1 MKYSFL
7 LLTLFLHL
15 SVAAQSYNGKIV
27 DEKGSPV
34 PGATIVVSGKG
45 GQIVAY
51 AIAKEGGCFQLAI
64 PEGRQA
70 QEIKV
75 DFVGYQKKSL
85 PISALKDGM
94 TIMLMEGSFLLKE
107 VKVKAQRISATDDTL
122 TYSVAGFKQGQ
133 DRSIADVIA
142 KMPGLE
148 VKADGKIEYQGK
160 SINKFYI
167 EGADLMGSQYGL
179 ANQNIS
185 ADKVMSVQVLENHQP
200 VKSLRG
206 VSFSDQAALNL
217 VLKDDAKSVWTGTAD
232 VGLGYGKDFLYDC
245 RLMGMCFGKK
255 RQALMMYKNNDIGKL
270 LNSEVLDL
278 TDMFKGRSATASGI
292 LSMVSVETPD
302 LSEERYTFNHSHL
315 VAGNWLWKTGMD
327 SELRVQANGLV
338 DKTEMQH
345 YNASTYLTLADMPV
359 IVEDENVCNTR
370 SEWKAEAN
378 YQYNGVKSFIRN
390 SLKGYIDFNKSVGRM
405 GYNGQG
411 TDLMVK
417 PRRRSLTE
425 NFQMSHT
432 TSKRNV
438 CHVDS
443 YWSYNYLPGQLLT
456 VNEMTEKLNL
466 SNLSVQ
472 NSVQY
477 KHIIGRHYLNNEL
490 GINFDRQHIAVAMDG
505 GSQHADT
512 YCLLRAYWMPS
523 VSFAFGKQQVDIK
536 SKLSYARQSY
546 HESGDNHLWIDP
558 SVSWNWKV
566 SAVSTF
572 SANVNYTN
580 TPQDVR
586 FIYDTPVFTTYR
598 TQKVNR
604 GEISVT
610 HSFRATA
617 AYRYSNPVLGL
628 FFNVAPTYDRTTGNF
643 LYEST
648 MKGNV
653 YKMTASD
660 KAHAT
665 QSMGLTGHISKS
677 FGWAKALVSL
687 GASHLTTDYGLL
699 VSGQLNEARMSV
711 TSVALHFSLRPARG
725 LSVEGWSNMN
735 VTRQNNITSP
745 ALSAGNTNSWEH
757 TFRVNVFPVN
767 GLMLSVK
774 NQLFHSN
781 SAGVGNSYFLDLAI
795 SYKSK
800 RWELSLSANNLI
812 GTSVFEQRILGNAIE
827 TYAVACLRPRECL
840 MKWAFDF

>member
-7 LLTLFLHL
+7 LLAIFFHL

-27 DEKGSPV
+27 GEKGTPV
-34 PGATIVVSGKG
+34 TGATVVVSGKD
-45 GQIVAY
+45 GQVVAY
-51 AIAKEGGCFQLAI
+51 AIAKEGGLFRLTI
-64 PEGRQA
+64 PEGSQA
-70 QEIKV
+70 REIIV

-85 PISALKDGM
+85 PVSAIKDGM
-94 TIMLMEGSFLLKE
+94 TITLKEGSFLLKE
-107 VKVKAQRISATDDTL
+107 VKVKAQRIRATGDTL

-167 EGADLMGSQYGL
+167 EGADLMGSQYGV

-185 ADKVMSVQVLENHQP
+185 ADKVKSVQVLENHQP

-217 VLKDDAKSVWTGTAD
+217 VLKDDSKSVWAGSAD
-232 VGLGYGKDFLYDC
+232 VGLGYGDDFLYDC
-245 RLMGMCFGKK
+245 RLMGMSFCKK
-255 RQALMMYKNNDIGKL
+255 RQALMMYKSNDIGKHL
-270 LNSEVLDL
+270 DNEVLDL
-278 TDMFKGRSATASGI
+278 TAMFKGRTAAASGI
-292 LSMVSVETPD
+292 LSMMSVETPD
-302 LSEERYTFNHSHL
+302 LFEERYTFNHSHL
-315 VAGNWLWKTGMD
+315 VAGNWLWKTGKD
-327 SELRVQANGLV
+327 SELRLQGNGFV
-338 DKTEMQH
+338 DKTEMQDN
-345 YNASTYLTLADMPV
+345 NASTYLTLADMPV
-359 IVEDENVCNTR
+359 IVEDEHVRNMR

-378 YQYNGVKSFIRN
+378 YQYNGAKSFIRN
-390 SLKGYIDFNKSVGRM
+390 SLKGYVDFNKSVGRM
-405 GYNGQG
+405 EYNGLG
-411 TDLMVK
+411 TDLRVK
-417 PRRRSLTE
+417 PRRCSLME
-425 NFQMSHT
+425 DFQMSHT

-438 CHVDS
+438 YHVDS

-456 VNEMTEKLNL
+456 INGLTEKLNL
-466 SNLSVQ
+466 SNFSVQ
-472 NSVQY
+472 NSVLY
-477 KHIIGRHYLNNEL
+477 KHIVGRHYLNNEV
-490 GINFDRQHIAVAMDG
+490 GINYDRQHIAVVMDEE
-505 GSQHADT
+505 SEQANT
-512 YCLLRAYWMPS
+512 YYLLRAYWMPS

-536 SKLSYARQSY
+536 SKLSYAHQSY
-546 HESGDNHLWIDP
+546 HESGDSHLWVDP
-558 SVSWNWKV
+558 SVNWNWKA

-580 TPQDVR
+580 TPQDGQA
-586 FIYDTPVFTTYR
+586 IYDTPVFTTYR
-598 TQKVNR
+598 TQIVNR
-604 GEISVT
+604 GKTSVT

-617 AYRYSNPVLGL
+617 TYKYSNPVLGL
-628 FFNVAPTYDRTTGNF
+628 FFNVAPTYDRTSGNF

-648 MKGNV
+648 MIGNV

-660 KAHAT
+660 KVHT
-665 QSMGLTGHISKS
+665 TLSVGLTGHISKS

-711 TSVALHFSLRPARG
+711 TTVALHFSMRPARV
-725 LSVEGWSNMN
+725 LSLEGWSNVN
-735 VTRQNNITSP
+735 VTRQNNMTSP
-745 ALSAGNTNSWEH
+745 ALSAGNTNSWKH
-757 TFRVNVFPVN
+757 TLRVCVFPAN
-767 GLMLSVK
+767 GWMLSVK

-781 SAGVGNSYFLDLAI
+781 SDGVGNSYFLDLAM

-827 TYAVACLRPRECL
+827 TYAVTCLRPREC
-840 MKWAFDF
+840 MVKWAFDF